1 MPRIFDNISDQLQ
14 TALIQTLDTAQR
26 ADFCVGYFNLRGWR
40 LLQPPIED
48 WQGDETH
55 RVRLLIGMHRTPQE
69 EIRELFSLSGKGDGL
84 IDNARLVRLKRQI
97 VEEFRQQLMLGAP
110 TNADEQ
116 GLRDLARQMDE
127 GKLVVKLFLRYPL
140 HAKLY
145 LLHQPHIY
153 SAPIHAYL
161 GSSNLTFSGL
171 SGQGEL
177 NTEVTDTDATAKL
190 ARWFEERWTDRGCL
204 DITSD
209 LIRVIEE
216 SWAREEALSPYE
228 VYLKMAYH
236 LAQEAIAGLSGEFK
250 LPNELTAILF
260 DYQAAAVQI
269 AAHHLNKR
277 GGVLLGD
284 VVGLGKTLMATALA
298 RIFQD
303 DYGYETLILCPK
315 NLESM
320 WRKYIADYRL
330 VAHVLPISKA
340 IRHLPDLRRYRL
352 IIIDESHNL
361 RNREGQRYGVIRDY
375 IEANESKVILL
386 SATPYN
392 KSYLDLSAQLR
403 LFIPEDRDIGIRP
416 ERYIG
421 EIGELEF
428 TRRHQATTRSL
439 AAFEKSEYADD
450 WRDLMRLYMVR
461 RTRSF
466 IVGNYAETD
475 PISGR
480 SFLRMRD
487 GRLSFFPARVPKT
500 VAFPANDQFSRMY
513 SDDVV
518 TWINLLSLPRYG
530 LGQYVSEKAAKGADA
545 DEKRLLENL
554 SRAGER
560 LMGFCRT
567 NLFKRLES
575 SGASFLQSI
584 DRHILRNYVYLYA
597 IDNDLPLPIG
607 TLDADT
613 IDPSI
618 EDEDEDSILTAGEA
632 LTAEDVEENG
642 AETEAAQVE
651 QGDTTRSAY
660 QRRAQAAYALFSGS
674 YKKRFKWLR
683 PTLFTAALKK
693 KLREDSDQLMEV
705 LSICGAWDAAGDTKL
720 NALHDLI
727 AWHHPGEKVLI
738 FSQFA
743 DTVRYLE
750 EQFTAREVR
759 GLSAVTGSSDD
770 PTALA
775 WRFSPVSN
783 GARVAPEDELRVL
796 IATDVLSEG
805 QNLQDAAIVINYDL
819 PWAIIRLSQR
829 AGRVDRIGQQAE
841 RILCYS
847 FLPADGVEQIIRL
860 RARVRQRLAENSEV
874 VGSDEQFFDD
884 DQLAAQLRDLYTEK
898 SGILDFE
905 ADTEVDLASYAYQI
919 WANATRDNPAL
930 AKKIADLPDVVY
942 STRRY
947 VGSVQR
953 PQGVLTYMKTSD
965 GTDSLAWLDAQGN
978 SVTQSQYA
986 ILRAA
991 ECPPDTPAM
1000 ERHPAHH
1007 DLVLQAVALM
1017 RRDDYNVG
1025 GQLGG
1030 RTSARRRAYERLK
1043 DYIESLKR
1051 ETPLFVTQDLERAVD
1066 DLYRYPL
1073 RSTARDSINR
1083 QIKAGVSNEDL
1094 ARLVVALRAEDRLSL
1109 IQEDGEANEPRILC
1123 SLGLFDL

>member
-1 MPRIFDNISDQLQ
+1 MPRIFDNISEQLQ

-40 LLQPPIED
+40 LLQPHIED
-48 WQGDETH
+48 SSGDEAH
-55 RVRLLIGMHRTPQE
+55 RVRLLIGMHRSPQE
-69 EIRELFSLSGKGDGL
+69 DIRALFSLSGKDDDL

-116 GLRDLARQMDE
+116 GLRDLTRQLRE
-127 GKLVVKLFLRYPL
+127 GQLVVKLFLRYPL

-145 LLHQPHIY
+145 LLHQPQIY

-190 ARWFEERWTDRGCL
+190 ARWFEERWADRGCL
-204 DITSD
+204 DITAD
-209 LIRVIEE
+209 LIQVIEE
-216 SWAREEALSPYE
+216 SWAREATLSPYE

-260 DYQAAAVQI
+260 DYQSAAVQI

-330 VAHVLPISKA
+330 IAHVLPISKA
-340 IRHLPDLRRYRL
+340 IRQLPELRRYRL
-352 IIIDESHNL
+352 VIIDESHNL

-375 IEANESKVILL
+375 IEANESRVILL

-403 LFIPEDRDIGIRP
+403 LFISEDRDIGIRP
-416 ERYIG
+416 ERYLG

-428 TRRHQATTRSL
+428 TRRHQANTRSL

-475 PISGR
+475 PLTGR

-487 GRLSFFPARVPKT
+487 GRLSYFPVRVPKT

-560 LMGFCRT
+560 LMGFSRT

-597 IDNDLPLPIG
+597 IENELPLPIG

-613 IDPSI
+613 IDPGA
-618 EDEDEDSILTAGEA
+618 EDEDEDSILTA
-632 LTAEDVEENG
+632 EDG
-642 AETEAAQVE
+642 AENSTDAAQVE
-651 QGDTTRSAY
+651 HGETTRSAY
-660 QRRAQAAYALFSGS
+660 QRRAQAAYELFNGR

-693 KLREDSDQLMEV
+693 KLREDSDQLLEV
-705 LSICGAWDAAGDTKL
+705 LRICGIWDAAVDTKL

-727 AWHHPGEKVLI
+727 ARQHPGEKVLI

-750 EQFTAREVR
+750 EQLTARSVR
-759 GLSAVTGSSDD
+759 ALAAATGSSDD

-783 GARVAPEDELRVL
+783 QVNVTREEELRVL

-919 WANATRDNPAL
+919 WANATKNDPAL

-953 PQGVLTYMKTSD
+953 PQGVLAYMKTAD
-965 GTDSLAWLDAQGN
+965 GTDSLAWLDADGN
-978 SVTQSQYA
+978 SVTQSQYS

-991 ECPPDTPAM
+991 ECPLDAPAI
-1000 ERHPAHH
+1000 ERHPNHH
-1007 DLVLQAVALM
+1007 DLVLQAVELM

-1043 DYIESLKR
+1043 DYIELLKR
-1051 ETPLFVTQDLERAVD
+1051 EAPLFVTQDLERAVD

-1083 QIKAGVSNEDL
+1083 QMKAGVSNEDL

-1123 SLGLFDL
+1123 SLGLFAGG

>member
-1 MPRIFDNISDQLQ
+1 MPRIFDNITDQLQ
-14 TALIQTLDTAQR
+14 SALVRTLDDAER

-40 LLQPPIED
+40 LLSPHIET
-48 WQGDETH
+48 WRGDESS

-69 EIRELFSLSGKGDGL
+69 DIRASFSFNRTDERGL
-84 IDNARLVRLKRQI
+84 IDNAQLVRLKRQI
-97 VEEFRQQLMLGAP
+97 VEDLRQQLMMGAP

-116 GLRDLARQMDE
+116 GLRDLARQMRD
-127 GKLVVKLFLRYPL
+127 GKLVVKLFLRHPL

-145 LLHQPHIY
+145 LLHQPTNY

-171 SGQGEL
+171 LGNGEL
-177 NTEVTDTDATAKL
+177 NTEVTDTDATTKL
-190 ARWFEERWTDRGCL
+190 AKWFEERWDDRGCL
-204 DITSD
+204 DITQD
-209 LIRVIEE
+209 LIQVIDE
-216 SWAREEALSPYE
+216 SWAREAALTPYE

-250 LPNELTAILF
+250 LPSEFAAILF
-260 DYQAAAVQI
+260 DYQSAAVQI

-315 NLESM
+315 NLEKM
-320 WRKYIADYRL
+320 WREYIAEYRL

-340 IRHLPDLRRYRL
+340 VRQLPDLRRYRL

-361 RNREGQRYGVIRDY
+361 RNREGQRYSVIRDY

-403 LFIPEDRDIGIRP
+403 LFIPEDQDIGIRP

-428 TRRHQATTRSL
+428 TRRHQANTRSL
-439 AAFEKSEYADD
+439 AAFEKSEHADD

-466 IVGNYAETD
+466 IINNYAETD
-475 PISGR
+475 TTNGR
-480 SFLRMRD
+480 SFLRLRD
-487 GRLSFFPARVPKT
+487 GRLSYFPVRVPKT
-500 VAFPANDQFSRMY
+500 VAFPVNDQFSRMY
-513 SDDVV
+513 SDDLV
-518 TWINLLSLPRYG
+518 TWINMLSLPRYG
-530 LGQYVSEKAAKGADA
+530 LGQYVSDKAAKSATP
-545 DEKRLLENL
+545 DEKKLLDNL

-584 DRHILRNYVYLYA
+584 DRHILRNYVYLHA
-597 IDNDLPLPIG
+597 IENDLPLPVG

-613 IDPSI
+613 IDPGA
-618 EDEDEDSILTAGEA
+618 EDEDTDSILTAD
-632 LTAEDVEENG
+632 DVDENG
-642 AETEAAQVE
+642 GETDVVRVE
-651 QGDTTRSAY
+651 QGDTTQSAY
-660 QRRAQAAYALFSGS
+660 QRRAQAAYDLFAGR

-683 PTLFTAALKK
+683 PSLFTNALKK
-693 KLREDSDQLMEV
+693 KLREDSDQLLEV
-705 LSICGAWDAAGDTKL
+705 LRLCGDWNAAEDTKL
-720 NALHDLI
+720 VALHHMI
-727 AWHHPGEKVLI
+727 TSQHPGEKVLV

-743 DTVRYLE
+743 DTVRYLSD
-750 EQFTAREVR
+750 Q
-759 GLSAVTGSSDD
+759 LSGAGVERLAAVTGSSDD

-775 WRFSPVSN
+775 RRFSPISN
-783 GARVAPEDELRVL
+783 KAKVAPEEELRVL

-829 AGRVDRIGQQAE
+829 AGRVDRIGQLAE

-919 WANATRDNPAL
+919 WANATKNDPAL

-953 PQGVLTYMKTSD
+953 PQGVLTYMKTAD
-965 GTDSLAWLDAQGN
+965 GTDSLAWLDANGS

-991 ECPPDTPAM
+991 ECTPDTPAIG
-1000 ERHPAHH
+1000 RHPDHH
-1007 DLVLQAVALM
+1007 DLVLKAVELM
-1017 RRDDYNVG
+1017 QRDDYNVG

-1043 DYIESLKR
+1043 DYIDMLKR
-1051 ETPLFVTQDLERAVD
+1051 EAPRFVMQDLERAVD

-1094 ARLVVALRAEDRLSL
+1094 AKLVIALRAEDRLSL
-1109 IQEDGEANEPRILC
+1109 VQEDGVQNEPRILC

>member
-1 MPRIFDNISDQLQ
+1 MPRIFDNISEQLQ
-14 TALIQTLDTAQR
+14 FALISTLHSAQR

-40 LLQPPIED
+40 VLQPYIDP
-48 WQGDETH
+48 WPGTETQ
-55 RVRLLIGMHRTPQE
+55 RCRLLIGMHRSPQE
-69 EIRELFSLSGKGDGL
+69 DIRTLFSLTAREDSL
-84 IDNARLVRLKRQI
+84 IDNQRLVRLRRQI
-97 VEEFRQQLMLGAP
+97 VEDFRQQLMIGAP
-110 TNADEQ
+110 TNDDEQ
-116 GLRDLARQMDE
+116 GLHNLTRQLRE

-145 LLHQPHIY
+145 LLHQPQNY

-190 ARWFEERWTDRGCL
+190 AQWFEDRWNDRGCL
-204 DITSD
+204 DITED
-209 LIRVIEE
+209 LIKVIDE
-216 SWAREEALSPYE
+216 SWAREDVLTPYE

-250 LPNELTAILF
+250 LPNEVAAILF
-260 DYQAAAVQI
+260 EYQSAAVQI

-284 VVGLGKTLMATALA
+284 VVGLGKTLMATAVA

-320 WRKYIADYRL
+320 WRKYVVDYRL
-330 VAHVLPISKA
+330 IAQVLPTSRV
-340 IRHLPDLRRYRL
+340 IRDLSQLRRYRL

-361 RNREGQRYGVIRDY
+361 RNREGQRYRAIQEY
-375 IEANESKVILL
+375 ITTNESKVILL

-403 LFIPEDRDIGIRP
+403 LFIPEDRDIGLRP
-416 ERYIG
+416 ERYIR
-421 EIGELEF
+421 EIGEQGLGVQQ
-428 TRRHQATTRSL
+428 TNTRSL
-439 AAFEKSEYADD
+439 AAFEKSEYPDD

-466 IVGNYAETD
+466 IIQNYAETD
-475 PISGR
+475 PESGR
-480 SFLRMRD
+480 SFLRLRD
-487 GRLSFFPARVPKT
+487 GQFSYFPIRVPKT
-500 VAFPANDQFSRMY
+500 VPFQSNDLYNRLY
-513 SDDVV
+513 SDEVV
-518 TWINLLSLPRYG
+518 SRIAELSLPRYG
-530 LGQYVSEKAAKGADA
+530 LGQYVAEKTARTASPE
-545 DEKRLLENL
+545 EKKLLDNL
-554 SRAGER
+554 SRAGLR

-584 DRHILRNYVYLYA
+584 DRHILRNYIYLYA
-597 IDNDLPLPIG
+597 IQNDFPLPIG

-613 IDPSI
+613 IDPNA
-618 EDEDEDSILTAGEA
+618 EDEDADLLLATLEPNDEDEIEASEAQIEDGEG
-632 LTAEDVEENG
+632 THQVYQQR
-642 AETEAAQVE
+642 AQ
-651 QGDTTRSAY
+651 QAYDLFSSRY
-660 QRRAQAAYALFSGS
+660 QR
-674 YKKRFKWLR
+674 RFKWLR
-683 PTLFTAALKK
+683 PTLFTPALKK
-693 KLREDSDQLMEV
+693 KLLEDINLLIEV
-705 LSICGAWDAAGDTKL
+705 LRFCGSWDSANDTKL
-720 NALHDLI
+720 VALYDLI
-727 AWHHPGEKVLI
+727 ARQHPGEKVLI

-743 DTVRYLE
+743 DTVRYLNDVL
-750 EQFTAREVR
+750 QAWGVDR
-759 GLSAVTGSSDD
+759 LAAATGQSSS
-770 PTALA
+770 PTELA

-783 GARVAPEDELRVL
+783 QEPIAPEDELRVL

-805 QNLQDAAIVINYDL
+805 QNLQDAAIVVNYDL

-860 RARVRQRLAENSEV
+860 RARVRQRLAQNSEV
-874 VGSDEQFFDD
+874 VGSDERFFDD
-884 DQLAAQLRDLYTEK
+884 EQLAEQLRDLYTEK

-919 WANATRDNPAL
+919 WANATREHPGL

-942 STRRY
+942 STRQY
-947 VGSVQR
+947 ASSVQR

-965 GTDSLAWLDAQGN
+965 GSDSLAWLDEQGN

-991 ECPPDTPAM
+991 ECPPDTPAIQ
-1000 ERHPAHH
+1000 RHLNHH
-1007 DLVLQAVALM
+1007 ALVLQAVELM
-1017 RRDDYNVG
+1017 RRDDYNPG

-1043 DYIESLKR
+1043 DYVDNLKK
-1051 ETPLFVTQDLERAVD
+1051 TAPLFLTQDLEHAVD

-1073 RSTARDSINR
+1073 RSTAKDSLNR
-1083 QIKAGVSNEDL
+1083 QLRSGVSDEDL
-1094 ARLVVALRAEDRLSL
+1094 AQLVVALRAEDRLSL
-1109 IQEDGEANEPRILC
+1109 IQEEGERNEPRILC
-1123 SLGLFDL
+1123 SLGLFEF

>member
-1 MPRIFDNISDQLQ
+1 VPRIFDNITDQLQ
-14 TALIQTLDTAQR
+14 IALIRTLDHAQR
-26 ADFCVGYFNLRGWR
+26 ADFCVGYFNLRGWQ
-40 LLQPPIED
+40 LLSPHIES
-48 WQGDETH
+48 WRGDDDN
-55 RVRLLIGMHRTPQE
+55 RVRLLIGMHRTPQDDL
-69 EIRELFSLSGKGDGL
+69 RALFSLQRGSDDDL
-84 IDNARLVRLKRQI
+84 IDNAQLIRLKRRI
-97 VEEFRQQLMLGAP
+97 VEDFRQQLMLGAP

-116 GLRDLARQMDE
+116 GLRDLARQLRE

-145 LLHQPHIY
+145 LLHQANY

-171 SGQGEL
+171 SGNGEL
-177 NTEVTDTDATAKL
+177 NTEVTDTDAATKL
-190 ARWFEERWTDRGCL
+190 ATWFEERWNDRASL
-204 DITSD
+204 DITGE
-209 LIRVIEE
+209 LIAVIEE
-216 SWAREEALSPYE
+216 SWARETPLTPHE

-250 LPNELTAILF
+250 LPTELAAILF

-303 DYGYETLILCPK
+303 DYGTETLIICPK
-315 NLESM
+315 NLETM
-320 WRKYIADYRL
+320 WQEYADEYRL
-330 VAHVLPISKA
+330 IAKVLPISKA
-340 IRHLPDLRRYRL
+340 ARQLPELRRYRL

-361 RNREGQRYGVIRDY
+361 RNQEGQRYAALRDY

-421 EIGELEF
+421 QIGELEF
-428 TRRHQATTRSL
+428 TRRHQANTRSL
-439 AAFEKSEYADD
+439 AAFEKSEHADD

-461 RTRSF
+461 RTRGF
-466 IVGNYAETD
+466 IINHYAETD
-475 PISGR
+475 PLTGR

-487 GRLSFFPARVPKT
+487 GRLSYFPARVPKT
-500 VAFPANDQFSRMY
+500 VTFAANEQFARMV

-518 TWINLLSLPRYG
+518 IWINQLSLPRYG
-530 LGQYVSEKAAKGADA
+530 LGQFVSDKAAKKASA
-545 DEKRLLENL
+545 EEKKLLENL

-584 DRHILRNYVYLYA
+584 DRHILRNAVYLHA
-597 IDNDLPLPIG
+597 IEHDLPLPIG

-613 IDPSI
+613 IDPNA
-618 EDEDEDSILTAGEA
+618 EDEDADSVLSAVETRTADPDAGDDIDEA
-632 LTAEDVEENG
+632 QRDP
-642 AETEAAQVE
+642 
-651 QGDTTRSAY
+651 RKSY
-660 QRRAQAAYALFSGS
+660 QERAQAAYALFAGR
-674 YKKRFKWLR
+674 YKRRFKWIR
-683 PTLFTAALKK
+683 PSLFTPKLEKA
-693 KLREDSDQLMEV
+693 LREDSDQLMEV
-705 LSICGAWDAAGDTKL
+705 LRLCGEWLPQGDDKL
-720 NALHDLI
+720 LMLYDLMMRQ
-727 AWHHPGEKVLI
+727 HPGEKVLV

-743 DTVRYLE
+743 DTVRYLA
-750 EQFTAREVR
+750 EQLTAM
-759 GLSAVTGSSDD
+759 GLTGLAGVTGSSDD
-770 PTALA
+770 PTGLA
-775 WRFSPVSN
+775 RRFSPASN
-783 GARVAPEDELRVL
+783 RAAIAPGDELRIL

-805 QNLQDAAIVINYDL
+805 QNLQDAAIVVNYDL

-829 AGRVDRIGQQAE
+829 AGRVDRIGQRAE

-874 VGSDEQFFDD
+874 IGSDEQFFDD
-884 DQLAAQLRDLYTEK
+884 ETLAAQLRDLYTEK

-919 WANATRDNPAL
+919 WANATRDNPGL
-930 AKKIADLPDVVY
+930 EKKITDLPDVVFT
-942 STRRY
+942 TRRY
-947 VGSVQR
+947 VGSVER
-953 PQGVLTYMKTSD
+953 PPGVLAYMKTADGSD
-965 GTDSLAWLDAQGN
+965 TLAWLDADGA
-978 SVTQSQYA
+978 SVTQSQYT

-991 ECPPDTPAM
+991 ECPPDAPAIP
-1000 ERHPAHH
+1000 RHPDHH
-1007 DLVLQAVALM
+1007 TLVMKAVELM
-1017 RRDDYNVG
+1017 RREDYNIG

-1030 RTSARRRAYERLK
+1030 RTSARRRTYERLK
-1043 DYIESLKR
+1043 DYVEQLRR
-1051 ETPLFVTQDLERAVD
+1051 EAPLFLPQDLERAVD

-1109 IQEDGEANEPRILC
+1109 IQTEGEANEPRILC
-1123 SLGLFDL
+1123 SMGLFDL